1 MEDRMSIVTVSP
13 KFQIVIPK
21 EIRRRLGLRAGQKAD
36 VFGDAERGR
45 IEIVP
50 RRPMKEFRGLL
61 KGMSPAFDRDREW
74 GKERV

>member
-1 MEDRMSIVTVSP
+1 MSLVTVSP

-21 EIRRRLGLRAGQKAD
+21 AIRQRLGLRPGQKAD
-36 VFGDAERGR
+36 VFGDAELGR

-61 KGMSPAFDRDREW
+61 KGMKPTFDRDREW
-74 GKERV
+74 GKDRV